1 MKSRNRPP
9 LKLTN
14 DEAVPP
20 AETPDETTPEVEAET
35 PAEAE
40 ADARSFGETEVK
52 AEPQTELEPLPAP
65 PPERPI
71 SERRRRRLAEEAR
84 QAEQRAAAPPPPR
97 PRPVAP
103 PPEVVEPVEAVAP
116 DVTAEPTPESSAS
129 VEMAVAAGQP
139 PAAFEA
145 VWPPMLRST
154 VSARASAAAGGRTA
168 YLIAALASTLWIG
181 GVASWAAYE
190 LGSGG
195 AELDPLR
202 LAIYGLIALAPA
214 GLAVMLAHAVR
225 QGAGLAFETR
235 RARDLAE
242 ALVAPTALAAQQTGE
257 VLNSL
262 RADIDHA
269 ALATERARN
278 DMALLRQA
286 LTEETNR
293 LNEAAENAGRTAR
306 RLTENLARERDQM
319 QTLGVH
325 LDSQAIGVID
335 AVERQSRMVAD
346 ASDLAQAQLREAEAA
361 LAARAADLAAAAGEA
376 QDAARVA
383 ADDLARQTIRL
394 ENAGSGVAEQIQSVE
409 EGLSQQRAALV
420 TAAYALRTDQEDF
433 SAQVE
438 SQRAQFLENLSA
450 TRTAHDDMGRT
461 SQASIE
467 SLREILE
474 AAGDQFRALVD
485 MSQREADGF
494 DAATKVSLDRFE
506 ALAADARDTL
516 MEETRRALEQMRAT
530 AEDSRAAAADAAEQ
544 ARLRADRLGEA
555 LFEAAQKADQ
565 AADARIDDARRIVG
579 ETSGLVDQAGDRMVQ
594 RLESLVDRLNS
605 ALSEIDTAV
614 MDIDERAA
622 RLPDEARTRVEAVR
636 ASVEE
641 GLASLAAASRKAAE
655 DTEALD
661 VGFQE
666 RVRRNYDML
675 TEAVRLMGVVSGD
688 APAGR
693 RRDPAPEPER
703 PRSSRGATA
712 DEPQDKGVDRSFG
725 LRGRL
730 RLAPTEPPRAASAA
744 DTGLDWNDLVS
755 DAQDEQP
762 LDLDR
767 PATDEADTAAL
778 SDRVAAAI
786 RRMGVDPN
794 ALLPRS
800 RVEEAARLLGNGDPD
815 GARRIVR
822 RVAPAAVRSVSR
834 RVLSDPELRADA
846 ERYVVV
852 FGQDLAA
859 YARAGDALAV
869 QNRLASDGGRAFML
883 LDAAVGDLG

>member
-9 LKLTN
+9 LKLT
-14 DEAVPP
+14 DEDAVAPVEAP
-20 AETPDETTPEVEAET
+20 DDAAVETEVEQTPIEAET
-35 PAEAE
+35 PP
-40 ADARSFGETEVK
+40 
-52 AEPQTELEPLPAP
+52 EPSLELDPLPAP

-71 SERRRRRLAEEAR
+71 SERRRRRMAEEAR
-84 QAEQRAAAPPPPR
+84 QAQLRAAAPPPPLQQ
-97 PRPVAP
+97 PAPEDLVAEASEEP
-103 PPEVVEPVEAVAP
+103 PLASPEII
-116 DVTAEPTPESSAS
+116 AEPTPDSTAA
-129 VEMAVAAGQP
+129 VEMAVTAGQP
-139 PAAFEA
+139 PAPSDMT
-145 VWPPMLRST
+145 WPPMLRSS
-154 VSARASAAAGGRTA
+154 VSERASTAARSQTA
-168 YLIAALASTLWIG
+168 YLIAALASTLWVG
-181 GVASWAAYE
+181 GVASWAAFE
-190 LGSGG
+190 LGASG

-202 LAIYGLIALAPA
+202 LAIYGLIALAPV
-214 GLAVMLAHAVR
+214 GLVIMLAHALR
-225 QGAGLAFETR
+225 QGAGLAAETR

-242 ALVAPTALAAQQTGE
+242 ALVAPTALAAQQTGQ
-257 VLNSL
+257 VLSTL
-262 RADIDHA
+262 RSDIDHA
-269 ALATERARN
+269 ALAAESARN

-286 LTEETNR
+286 LMEETNR

-319 QTLGVH
+319 QTLGLH
-325 LDSQAIGVID
+325 LDSQATSVID

-394 ENAGSGVAEQIQSVE
+394 ENAGTGVAEQIQSVE

-438 SQRAQFLENLSA
+438 SQRAQFVENLSA
-450 TRTAHDDMGRT
+450 TRTAHDEMNRT
-461 SQASIE
+461 SQVSIE

-530 AEDSRAAAADAAEQ
+530 AEDSRAAAADASEQ

-565 AADARIDDARRIVG
+565 AADARIEDARRIVG
-579 ETSGLVDQAGDRMVQ
+579 ETSGLVDKAGERMVQ

-614 MDIDERAA
+614 ADVDERAA
-622 RLPDEARTRVEAVR
+622 RLPEQARARVEAVR
-636 ASVEE
+636 ASVEQ
-641 GLASLAAASRKAAE
+641 GLSSLAAASRKAAE

-661 VGFQE
+661 IGFQE

-688 APAGR
+688 APASR
-693 RRDPAPEPER
+693 HREPLAEPER
-703 PRSSRGATA
+703 TRPSRPSLDESSQERAG
-712 DEPQDKGVDRSFG
+712 DRSFG
-725 LRGRL
+725 LRNRL
-730 RLAPTEPPRAASAA
+730 RLSPAEAPRPTPAPEG
-744 DTGLDWNDLVS
+744 GLDWNDLVS
-755 DAQDEQP
+755 DGQDEAP
-762 LDLDR
+762 LELER
-767 PATDEADTAAL
+767 PAVDAADSVAL

-800 RVEEAARLLGNGDPD
+800 RVEEAARLFGGGDPD

-852 FGQDLAA
+852 FSQDLAA
-859 YARAGDALAV
+859 YARSGDAQAV
-869 QNRLASDGGRAFML
+869 QNRLASDSGRAFML